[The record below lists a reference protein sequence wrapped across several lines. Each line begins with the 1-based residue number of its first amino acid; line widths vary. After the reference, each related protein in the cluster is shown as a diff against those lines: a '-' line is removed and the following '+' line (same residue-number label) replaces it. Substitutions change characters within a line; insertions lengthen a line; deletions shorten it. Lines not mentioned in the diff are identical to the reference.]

1 MSKLDVSQNLT
12 VKQLYDLKRREYLK
26 ANMTPEQR
34 EKRKQSMAKYLANR
48 SPEKVAADKAK
59 ACAAQK
65 RYRLEGRTKR
75 LSKEQAHAYYLARRE
90 HYIAKA
96 KALKAKLRE
105 QGGDRLD
112 RYRKQACEY
121 SKRPEVMD
129 RTKRR
134 MRERYYSDPQY
145 MIASRTRCLVAALLR
160 ARGVCKSAT
169 AEQLVGMKLHELKAY
184 IESKFTDGMCWERWP
199 EIHIDH
205 IKPVSWFDLT
215 DPEQLKACF
224 HYSNLQP
231 LWGKD
236 NLRKRDSWV
245 GGAVKP
251 SDPSQLRPSELRG
264 AVRPLGGQI
273 LAEVGPTGQG
283 GHVAGAVGI

>member
-105 QGGDRLD
+105 QG
-112 RYRKQACEY
+112 
-121 SKRPEVMD
+121 V
-129 RTKRR
+129 
-134 MRERYYSDPQY
+134 
-145 MIASRTRCLVAALLR
+145 I
-160 ARGVCKSAT
+160 
-169 AEQLVGMKLHELKAY
+169 
-184 IESKFTDGMCWERWP
+184 
-199 EIHIDH
+199 
-205 IKPVSWFDLT
+205 DLT
-215 DPEQLKACF
+215 GTGSRLVNTPSARR
-224 HYSNLQP
+224 S
-231 LWGKD
+231 WIA
-236 NLRKRDSWV
+236 RKEECGS
-245 GGAVKP
+245 AIT
-251 SDPSQLRPSELRG
+251 
-264 AVRPLGGQI
+264 A
-273 LAEVGPTGQG
+273 T
-283 GHVAGAVGI
+283 HNT